1 MISVAVLTICA
12 EALPLLYAALESD
25 QPVVLERALK
35 LVPDL
40 SKSLDYATVKDVLY
54 PKLAT
59 LFSKTTI
66 LSVKVRSRRLRR

>member
-1 MISVAVLTICA
+1 M
-12 EALPLLYAALESD
+12 
-25 QPVVLERALK
+25 VLERALK

-66 LSVKVRSRRLRR
+66 LSVKVRKRRPPR